1 MADNPDEEPGDM
13 EETERQAAQT
23 DHIVN
28 VTVDLMKVAERVITD
43 FDKGDAEFEQSDPPS
58 IMEICAV
65 TQMIMSG
72 SMAGV
77 YRQPEKKGKST
88 VEELFDMVAPII
100 ESKVSLAVLK
110 ATSTKVPAIQSLPA
124 VPTPMPYVPPPSPF
138 DDAVMQM
145 YEDLEKC
152 GCFEKNNMK
161 YCADCEKRN
170 AAADVI
176 HEYMQKKEKQKKE
189 PPAP

>member
-1 MADNPDEEPGDM
+1 MADDPEEEDPGDM
-13 EETERQAAQT
+13 EETERLAAQT

-28 VTVDLMKVAERVITD
+28 VTVNLMKVAERVLTD
-43 FDKGDAEFEQSDPPS
+43 FDKGDAEFEEGDPPS

-72 SMAGV
+72 NMAGV
-77 YRQPEKKGKST
+77 YRQPEKKSGKST
-88 VEELFDMVAPII
+88 VEELFDMVAPLI
-100 ESKVSLAVLK
+100 ESKVSLAVLQ
-110 ATSTKVPAIQSLPA
+110 ATSKKIPAVQALPA
-124 VPTPMPYVPPPSPF
+124 APVMPEPYVPHNTPF
-138 DDAVMQM
+138 DDAVMQI

-170 AAADVI
+170 VAADVI
-176 HEYMQKKEKQKKE
+176 HEYIQKKK
-189 PPAP
+189 PPTP